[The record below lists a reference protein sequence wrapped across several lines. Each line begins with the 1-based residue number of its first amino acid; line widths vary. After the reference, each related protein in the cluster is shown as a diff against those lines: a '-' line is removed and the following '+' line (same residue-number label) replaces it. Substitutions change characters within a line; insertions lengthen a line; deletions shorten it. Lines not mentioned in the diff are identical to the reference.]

1 MITRRFALYVRNHDW
16 FAVLIE
22 IVVVMVGLMLA
33 FQLDDWVEQRGERQK
48 EAEYVQ
54 RLIDDLEADVDAI
67 QFAIDLASLR
77 LRLAD
82 LLMEVSRNPEAATSR
97 PVEFLGA
104 VNQAAYT
111 YTPSLT
117 SHTFEDLR
125 STGNMR
131 LILDQELKDA
141 LYDYYGFDQG
151 QRQYRPLQ
159 FANEHRHF
167 ELVAGVLSHEQ
178 ETFVQDTLRIL
189 NPDDMDNIENA
200 EPDLEQVKVAA
211 QRVGERTELVAWLPQ
226 VRHLQIEQIIV
237 HQMRLDRGKTVL
249 DVLYRYPDLERR
261 NQTQPA
267 NIEP

>member
-1 MITRRFALYVRNHDW
+1 MITKRFALYVRKHDW

-22 IVVVMVGLMLA
+22 VVVVMVGLMLA
-33 FQLDDWVEQRGERQK
+33 FQLDGWVEQRGEREK
-48 EAEYVQ
+48 ETEYVQ
-54 RLIDDLEADVDAI
+54 RLIGDLEADVTDI

-82 LLMEVSRNPEAATSR
+82 LLMEVSRDPEVAMSR

-104 VNQAAYT
+104 VNQAAFT

-141 LYDYYGFDQG
+141 LYDYYGFDQS
-151 QRQYRPLQ
+151 QRQFRPIQ
-159 FANEHRHF
+159 FSTEHRHF

-178 ETFVQDTLRIL
+178 EVFVQDTLRIL
-189 NPDDMDNIENA
+189 NPDDMEDIENA
-200 EPDLEQVKVAA
+200 QLDSAQIQAA
-211 QRVGERTELVAWLPQ
+211 A
-226 VRHLQIEQIIV
+226 
-237 HQMRLDRGKTVL
+237 
-249 DVLYRYPDLERR
+249 
-261 NQTQPA
+261 
-267 NIEP
+267 